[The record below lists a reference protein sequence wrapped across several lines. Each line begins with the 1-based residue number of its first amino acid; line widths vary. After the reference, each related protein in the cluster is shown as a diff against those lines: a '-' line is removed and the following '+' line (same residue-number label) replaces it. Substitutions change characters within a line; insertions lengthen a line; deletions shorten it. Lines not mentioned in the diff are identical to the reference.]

1 MMVQRLTPPKKGK
14 TMAKILV
21 PLATGFE
28 EIEAVT
34 IIDVLRRA
42 NNSVVTV
49 SLQDTLEVSGAHF
62 ITIQANTTL
71 KNILN
76 EEFDMIVLPGGGV
89 GTQNLASNQMVQEL
103 LKKFKTQGK
112 LIGAICAAPYAL
124 HTAKVLNT
132 QYTCYPSFE
141 KKIKEEGYEPNSAV
155 VIDGNVITSRGPA
168 TAMAFSLAIVKI
180 LNGTQTCE
188 NLKKEMLVTA

>member
-1 MMVQRLTPPKKGK
+1 
-14 TMAKILV
+14 MAKILV

-42 NNSVVTV
+42 NNTVVTA
-49 SLQDTLEVSGAHF
+49 SLQDTLEVAGAHF
-62 ITIQANTTL
+62 ITIQANQTL
-71 KNILN
+71 KAVFD

-89 GTQNLASNQMVQEL
+89 GTQNLASNQLVQEL
-103 LKKFKTQGK
+103 LKKFKKQEK

-132 QYTCYPSFE
+132 NYTCYPSFE
-141 KKIKEEGYEPNSAV
+141 KKIKDEGYEPNSSV

-168 TAMAFSLAIVKI
+168 TALCFALTLVKI

-188 NLKKEMLVTA
+188 NLKKELLVTQC